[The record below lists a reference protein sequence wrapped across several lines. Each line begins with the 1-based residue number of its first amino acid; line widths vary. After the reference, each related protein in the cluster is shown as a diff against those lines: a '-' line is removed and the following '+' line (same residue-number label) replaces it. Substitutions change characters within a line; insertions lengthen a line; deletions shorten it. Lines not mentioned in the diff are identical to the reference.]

1 MEEEEDLDKETVG
14 RKVSTSNIG
23 PIYITQNF
31 YIINITLIY
40 ISAIFN
46 EMPKLLVL
54 IQNSSPMKS
63 QIPNNHTYS
72 HCGAKTSIF
81 DDLAQVAEKLPAE
94 ILKEYREIF
103 SFFDRFSFTW
113 PRLCSSVNMR
123 SLIICSSTARR
134 ALKKCFQSETAVA
147 PSEQRS
153 SHRWSFCLLDSSRD
167 C

>member
-23 PIYITQNF
+23 PIYKIQNF
-31 YIINITLIY
+31 YVVIIY
-40 ISAIFN
+40 ISAILTLCN

-63 QIPNNHTYS
+63 QIPNIHTYS
-72 HCGAKTSIF
+72 HCAAAKTSIF
-81 DDLAQVAEKLPAE
+81 DDHVQVAEKLPAE

-113 PRLCSSVNMR
+113 PRLCASVIMR
-123 SLIICSSTARR
+123 SLIICSATTRP
-134 ALKKCFQSETAVA
+134 LKNCFQSETAVA

-153 SHRWSFCLLDSSRD
+153 LHRWAFCLLDSGWD